1 MKRFVIIL
9 VVLSSLILV
18 GSVTGIASA
27 VGDGLLF
34 YVRVARLYTKDPPAK
49 IKVPLPGISKKQIAN
64 TWHAPRG
71 AHRLHE
77 GQDIFAARGT
87 PVYSATNGY
96 VYNIG
101 ENRLG
106 GQTVSVIGAGGRVY
120 YYAHLDSYAEGLAE
134 GDYVTPQTKLGS
146 VGATGNAQG
155 TPPHLHFGV
164 YTTTGAIDPLPLL
177 ETPGTQASSPKSK
190 VTSAMSKATSAMSKV
205 ARPKSKVE
213 ILKSKVRV

>member
-1 MKRFVIIL
+1 MKRFVVIL
-9 VVLSSLILV
+9 TVLTSLILV
-18 GSVTGIASA
+18 GSVAGIAGA
-27 VGDGLLF
+27 VSDGLLF
-34 YVRVARLYTKDPPAK
+34 YVRVARLYSKDPPRQ

-64 TWHAPRG
+64 TWQAPRG
-71 AHRLHE
+71 AHRLHQ

-120 YYAHLDSYAEGLAE
+120 YYAHLDSYAEGLEE
-134 GDYVTPQTKLGS
+134 GDFVTPQTKLGA
-146 VGATGNAQG
+146 VGTTGNAQG

-164 YTTTGAIDPLPLL
+164 YTTSGAIDPLPLF
-177 ETPGTQASSPKSK
+177 ESSPLESK
-190 VTSAMSKATSAMSKV
+190 VQRPRSKA
-205 ARPKSKVE
+205 RF
-213 ILKSKVRV
+213 

>member
-1 MKRFVIIL
+1 MKRFLIIL
-9 VVLSSLILV
+9 AVLSSLFLLV
-18 GSVTGIASA
+18 SVTGIVHA

-49 IKVPLPGISKKQIAN
+49 IKVPLAGVSKKQIAN

-71 AHRLHE
+71 TDRLHQ
-77 GQDIFAARGT
+77 GQDIFADRGT

-120 YYAHLDSYAEGLAE
+120 YYAHLDSYAEGLEE
-134 GDYVTPQTKLGS
+134 GDFVTPETKLGS
-146 VGATGNAQG
+146 VGTTGNAQG

-164 YTTTGAIDPLPLL
+164 YTTSGAIDPLPLF
-177 ETPGTQASSPKSK
+177 ESPVLS
-190 VTSAMSKATSAMSKV
+190 
-205 ARPKSKVE
+205 
-213 ILKSKVRV
+213 LKSKAAGSLESKVQRPRSRPRSSRVQSPRVP